1 MISGWCECNF
11 LVIVL
16 PLFILGVKKRVWL
29 GGRGRTWLLHTQEN
43 SVQVF
48 MSHRKAGA
56 ISLGLTMV
64 LGRLRIILS

>member
-1 MISGWCECNF
+1 MR
-11 LVIVL
+11 
-16 PLFILGVKKRVWL
+16 KKRVWL
-29 GGRGRTWLLHTQEN
+29 GGRERKWLSHTQEN

-64 LGRLRIILS
+64 LGRLMRIILS

>member
-1 MISGWCECNF
+1 MAWGEGEKVA
-11 LVIVL
+11 LTH
-16 PLFILGVKKRVWL
+16 P
-29 GGRGRTWLLHTQEN
+29 EN

-64 LGRLRIILS
+64 LGRLMRIILS

>member
-1 MISGWCECNF
+1 M
-11 LVIVL
+11 
-16 PLFILGVKKRVWL
+16 GVKKRVWL